1 MGLYRF
7 SLALVA
13 PLGVAAAVLLLC
25 AGPVRAAAEVDLQ
38 LILAVDCSAS
48 IDAREFDLQMAGI
61 AAAFRDGEVV
71 EAIRSGRFGRIAVA
85 AIFWA
90 EAGYPID
97 ATPWYLVG
105 DGASSAAFART
116 IERWPRR
123 VEGGTGIGSAIFKGV
138 KMIEASGYVSP
149 RQIID
154 VSGDGRETTMREFR
168 ITPSLARNMAAG
180 RGITVNGLAILDDE
194 PDLDA
199 YYRDEVIGGPGAF
212 VEVANT
218 IDDFARAMRVKL
230 LREIEHR
237 PVVGQL
243 TAPPAS

>member
-1 MGLYRF
+1 MRTR
-7 SLALVA
+7 LAALS
-13 PLGVAAAVLLLC
+13 AVLFLATVGC
-25 AGPVRAAAEVDLQ
+25 ARAEAEVDLQ
-38 LILAVDCSAS
+38 LILAIDSSAS

-97 ATPWYLVG
+97 ATPWYVVG
-105 DGASSAAFART
+105 DAASAVVFART

-199 YYRDEVIGGPGAF
+199 YYRHEVIGGPGAF
-212 VEVANT
+212 VEIADT

-243 TAPPAS
+243 AAPPAS